1 MSGRAR
7 SPSQSP
13 NPPTPTEWDH
23 GKFMR
28 RPKGRRRGSRRCLAC
43 RGQPNVPESFDTQ
56 PIKTLVI
63 ITCHSDACECVS
75 GQCFRPIFKTPYDLL
90 FTSNYGCPTITY
102 GSFFDIARNLFGN
115 IRSSIVRTGDA
126 VNGDVL
132 TRAIYS
138 TVSVINHGKTADGEW
153 LGAIGTLGRST
164 NLRFHKKNEIV
175 SNLTMFG
182 PGTSEARNVNG
193 VYVFP
198 VDKDGIPRLRDDDD
212 IRGYNIL
219 NKPEVLA
226 ELGIKKNPDTSTEVR
241 PGLFHYPNSTYSR
254 TGRGVITLE
263 YLLDGVKKLKEVDVV
278 HGRSRSRSR
287 SRSTFM
293 IPSKGTLVIP
303 LTCRIL
309 EGAQREGMPLVSPT
323 LSQFSEAMS
332 PLGHQVDDDKDG
344 DEDED
349 GDGKDDFDDLFGSG
363 GGGGSGG
370 GSGGGGKT
378 RRHIRHKLTKKYRPN
393 MRSRSRSRLLS
404 RSKPK
409 STRKKSRK

>member
-1 MSGRAR
+1 
-7 SPSQSP
+7 
-13 NPPTPTEWDH
+13 
-23 GKFMR
+23 
-28 RPKGRRRGSRRCLAC
+28 
-43 RGQPNVPESFDTQ
+43 
-56 PIKTLVI
+56 
-63 ITCHSDACECVS
+63 
-75 GQCFRPIFKTPYDLL
+75 L

-226 ELGIKKNPDTSTEVR
+226 QLGIQKNIDKSTEVR

-254 TGRGVITLE
+254 TDRGVITLE
-263 YLLDGVKKLKEVDVV
+263 YLLNGVKELTDDS
-278 HGRSRSRSR
+278 GRL
-287 SRSTFM
+287 M
-293 IPSKGTLVIP
+293 VPPKGALVIP
-303 LTCRIL
+303 LTCRVL
-309 EGAQREGMPLVSPT
+309 EGAPREGEPLVSPT
-323 LSQFSEAMS
+323 SSQFSQATLTPS
-332 PLGHQVDDDKDG
+332 
-344 DEDED
+344 
-349 GDGKDDFDDLFGSG
+349 DDFDDLFGSG
-363 GGGGSGG
+363 GGGG
-370 GSGGGGKT
+370 GGGGKT
-378 RRHIRHKLTKKYRPN
+378 RRHKLTKKYRPRL
-393 MRSRSRSRLLS
+393 RSRSRS

-409 STRKKSRK
+409 STKKRGIK